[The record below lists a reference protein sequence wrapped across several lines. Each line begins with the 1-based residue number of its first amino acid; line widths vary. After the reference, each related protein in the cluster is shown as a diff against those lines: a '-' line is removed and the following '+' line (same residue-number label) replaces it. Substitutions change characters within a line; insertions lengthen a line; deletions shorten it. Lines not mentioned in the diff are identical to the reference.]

1 MKQVAGTLRLQIA
14 QYREMEDFAKFGSEL
29 DKATQAQL
37 HRGRRL
43 MELLKQAQY
52 KPLSVGKQI
61 IMFYA
66 ASKGY
71 FDDLE
76 TEEVQVFENA
86 VYKHIDKKHPHLE
99 KLLVDKGQIDQELEQ
114 KMQVALDECKDLFL
128 SERKA

>member
-1 MKQVAGTLRLQIA
+1 
-14 QYREMEDFAKFGSEL
+14 MEDFAKFGSEL

-71 FDDLE
+71 LDDLE
-76 TEEVQVFENA
+76 INEVQAFEHN
-86 VYKHIDKKHPHLE
+86 VYEHMDEKHPQLE
-99 KLLVDKGQIDQELEQ
+99 KLLIDKSQIDQELEQ
-114 KMQVALDECKDLFL
+114 KMQTALDECKDYFL
-128 SERKA
+128 SERRA